1 MIYWILGK
9 WLHLNWIYIRHRCKQ
24 SHGKERG
31 KLKFIN
37 SEYWYASTAW
47 DALGYVSCKSWMSCL
62 ELHWV
67 ATVDFSHNKKSSCLS
82 KAGWQKLCDQ
92 RSPEG
97 QGLLR
102 KEGPPTYAI
111 LSQRLVL
118 SQFARFL
125 KCFHRAFNKSHPAL
139 GKLKTKVSLLLYG
152 FQQKSACFSLIVEIQ
167 NCCRKIRKYALY
179 ESS

>member
-1 MIYWILGK
+1 MSCIKLQRLTLVITKRAPVRARQGGRVA
-9 WLHLNWIYIRHRCKQ
+9 LHLARQAR
-24 SHGKERG
+24 
-31 KLKFIN
+31 
-37 SEYWYASTAW
+37 
-47 DALGYVSCKSWMSCL
+47 
-62 ELHWV
+62 
-67 ATVDFSHNKKSSCLS
+67 
-82 KAGWQKLCDQ
+82 WQKLCDQ

-152 FQQKSACFSLIVEIQ
+152 FQQKSACFSLIVKKQ